1 MKISASKKTITILS
15 ICFVLLLVGGFSF
28 FYRDVISNGFNH
40 GRWFVLDKYDKELPD
55 YCEYEVGDGKVVV
68 KCRGFLSGT
77 PEGETPDLLCGDFQ
91 IVDKEGLGW
100 KRFFPCLD
108 YEDFSVHHILLK
120 SGYYTPVDISIEY
133 VKKGL
138 FAYELDKI
146 SVEEMDYKEFYEIVS
161 KNNKVNTISTSIAT
175 HNDIRY
181 EEDGFLPL
189 TGGVLDDYPYITY
202 FKKLNLK
209 EIGVKDGEVRLLFQG
224 IIKDQQVTMEVLSKS
239 FLFSYYNDTREYVD
253 ILVNTENYK
262 KLPLN
267 SSYQVHFFSLTDKEE
282 GRLDEIIANCKNDK
296 EQGDIDDQVFCN
308 AGEEK
313 IRNSVITDVYSY
325 MDKLLLEEKKHIQPK
340 KFILYSMYKTS
351 E

>member
-146 SVEEMDYKEFYEIVS
+146 SVEEMDSTVLYDEIYE
-161 KNNKVNTISTSIAT
+161 KNLEARKAIGKIAT
-175 HNDIRY
+175 QNDILY
-181 EEDGFLPL
+181 EQNSYLPVK
-189 TGGVLDDYPYITY
+189 TGIMGKYPYITY
-202 FKKLNLK
+202 FKTLQLKDISVVGDDMKLVFSGIVK
-209 EIGVKDGEVRLLFQG
+209 EKS
-224 IIKDQQVTMEVLSKS
+224 VTLEVLSSK
-239 FLFSYYNDTREYVD
+239 FLYSYVGEDGEFVD
-253 ILVNTENYK
+253 VMVDKNNYK
-262 KLPLN
+262 EVGEGH
-267 SSYQVHFFSLTDKEE
+267 SYQVHFLSLSEKENIDE
-282 GRLDEIIANCKNDK
+282 VISNCKSEKVDEPWFEIFCSLDEK
-296 EQGDIDDQVFCN
+296 EL
-308 AGEEK
+308 K
-313 IRNSVITDVYSY
+313 NSVIVDRSY
-325 MDKLLLEEKKHIQPK
+325 YIETLLLNSGDNIKLEK
-340 KFILYSMYKTS
+340 FVLYSIDRL
-351 E
+351 